1 MLRPRSV
8 LLLAAAVASLIAC
21 SAPAVR
27 RDPTTLVLDPYA
39 VAHAGVAATVQVQ
52 VQAAPA
58 QETRAVVPV
67 HDNNRRMCI
76 LSGGKGSC

>member
-8 LLLAAAVASLIAC
+8 LLLAAVIVSLIAC

-39 VAHAGVAATVQVQ
+39 VAHAGVAAMQVQ
-52 VQAAPA
+52 VQAAPV

>member
-8 LLLAAAVASLIAC
+8 LLLAAAIASLIAC

-39 VAHAGVAATVQVQ
+39 IAHAGVAPAMQ
-52 VQAAPA
+52 VQAPPA
-58 QETRAVVPV
+58 QETRTVVPV
-67 HDNNRRMCI
+67 RDNNRRMCV